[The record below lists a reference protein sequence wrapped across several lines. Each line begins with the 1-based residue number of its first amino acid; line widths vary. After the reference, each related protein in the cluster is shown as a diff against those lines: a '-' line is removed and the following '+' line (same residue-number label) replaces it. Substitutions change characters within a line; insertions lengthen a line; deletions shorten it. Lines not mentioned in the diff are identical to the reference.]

1 MPLILGLPPPP
12 ASPAWNEIFAFTVPM
27 LEEAEGRM
35 HFEVWDYD
43 KIGKDRFI
51 GQVGGGARVVE
62 GQAQILVA
70 GL

>member
-1 MPLILGLPPPP
+1 
-12 ASPAWNEIFAFTVPM
+12 
-27 LEEAEGRM
+27 M